1 MLNWIEKRTGFLS
14 MAQEFL
20 TEDVPGGASY
30 WYVFGSAT
38 LFAMIVQIVTGIFL
52 TFFYAPS
59 AATAWESTRAI
70 YLNPFT
76 HFILSVHYW
85 GASAMIALVF
95 LHLLQVL
102 IWGAYKSPRELQWI
116 VGVLL
121 LLVTLVLGLTG
132 YLLPWDM
139 DAYFASQVSLN
150 IAGLPPIAGPILQ
163 NIAQGGGTMGTAT
176 INRFFGLHVWLM
188 PAALLGLVGAHLA
201 IFRHNGSAGPV
212 VDDRRGLKAGRFW
225 PDQMFRDA
233 VASFLVFVIIV
244 ALALL
249 VPPFLDQKADPTNS
263 QFVPYP
269 AWYFL
274 SLFGLL
280 GIVPAS
286 LSIGP
291 FPLPMELIATII
303 VPTIFLLVVLAIPWI
318 DRSTVRSFGSRQGIL
333 WGTTIMIIAIV
344 GLSIYAQITTM
355 AKQAAAPPSLSQ
367 AQILSMSDATTGSAG
382 TPVSTQGGTTNGNA
396 PTGGSA
402 PSAQAA
408 NGAKVFAAN
417 CSSCH
422 GATGQGVPGSFPPL
436 ANNPVVTGDANKVIG
451 ILLGG
456 LHGSITV
463 GGSNYNG
470 QMPAWKG
477 TLSNSDIADVITFI
491 RTSLGT
497 NKASAVTQAQVSGY
511 KP

>member
-1 MLNWIEKRTGFLS
+1 MLNWIEKRTGFIS
-14 MAQEFL
+14 MTQDFL

-38 LFAMIVQIVTGIFL
+38 LFAMIVQITTGIFL

-70 YLNPFT
+70 YLNPWT

-102 IWGAYKSPRELQWI
+102 IFGAYKAPRELQWV

-121 LLVTLVLGLTG
+121 LLVTLILGLTG

-150 IAGLPPIAGPILQ
+150 ITGLPPGGAILQ
-163 NIAQGGGTMGTAT
+163 NIAQGGTVMGTNT

-188 PAALLGLVGAHLA
+188 PAALLALVGAHLA

-212 VDDRRGLKAGRFW
+212 TDDPRTLKAGRFW
-225 PDQMFRDA
+225 PDQMFMDGA
-233 VASFLVFVIIV
+233 FSFIVFVIIV
-244 ALALL
+244 FLAL
-249 VPPFLDQKADPTNS
+249 VFPPYLDAKADPTNGA
-263 QFVPYP
+263 FVPYP

-280 GIVPAS
+280 NLVPIF
-286 LSIGP
+286 LGNGP
-291 FPLPMELIATII
+291 FPELLAAII
-303 VPTIFLLVVLAIPWI
+303 VPTIGLVIVLILPWL
-318 DRSTVRSFGSRQGIL
+318 DKSTTRSFASRKAIL
-333 WGTTIMIIAIV
+333 WPAFIIVVAIV
-344 GLSIYAQITTM
+344 GLTIYAQMGIM
-355 AKQAAAPPSLSQ
+355 AKQAAGPPSPPE
-367 AQILSMSDATTGSAG
+367 ATVLAAPAAAAETAEAS
-382 TPVSTQGGTTNGNA
+382 GGATSGVGQSGATNGA
-396 PTGGSA
+396 
-402 PSAQAA
+402 
-408 NGAKVFAAN
+408 GAKVFSTN

-422 GATGQGVPGSFPPL
+422 GANGQGSPGAFPPL
-436 ANNPVVTGDANKVIG
+436 ADNPVVTGDPNKVIG
-451 ILLGG
+451 IVLNG

-463 GGSNYNG
+463 AGQTYNG
-470 QMPAWKG
+470 QMPPWKG
-477 TLSNSDIADVITFI
+477 TLSNGDVANVITYI
-491 RTSLGT
+491 RGSLG
-497 NKASAVTQAQVSGY
+497 NNHASAVTEAQVAKY

>member
-1 MLNWIEKRTGFLS
+1 MLNWIEQRTGFVS
-14 MAQEFL
+14 MTKDFL

-59 AATAWESTRAI
+59 AATAWESTRAM
-70 YLNPFT
+70 YLNPWT
-76 HFILSVHYW
+76 HFLLAVHYW

-102 IWGAYKSPRELQWI
+102 IFGAYKSPRELQWV

-150 IAGLPPIAGPILQ
+150 ITGLAPVLGPVIQ
-163 NIAQGGGTMGTAT
+163 HIAQGGGSMGTAT

-188 PAALLGLVGAHLA
+188 PAALVLLVGAHLA

-212 VDDRRGLKAGRFW
+212 VEDRRTLRNGPFW
-225 PDQMFRDA
+225 PDQFFMDGAFSLIVFIIICFLSLAFPPYLDA
-233 VASFLVFVIIV
+233 
-244 ALALL
+244 
-249 VPPFLDQKADPTNS
+249 KADPTKF
-263 QFVPYP
+263 FVPYP

-280 GIVPAS
+280 AIVPPEVHVGPLTIS
-286 LSIGP
+286 L
-291 FPLPMELIATII
+291 ELIATII
-303 VPTIFLLVVLAIPWI
+303 VPTLFLLIVLLIPWI
-318 DRSTVRSFGSRQGIL
+318 DRSRTRSFASRGRLL
-333 WGTTIMIIAIV
+333 WSATIIVCTIIA
-344 GLSIYAQITTM
+344 LSIYAQITTM
-355 AKQAAAPPSLSQ
+355 AKQAAGPPSPPESVVLS
-367 AQILSMSDATTGSAG
+367 AAAAATLPS
-382 TPVSTQGGTTNGNA
+382 GNA
-396 PTGGSA
+396 PAAAASTTN
-402 PSAQAA
+402 A
-408 NGAKVFAAN
+408 NGAKVFSTN

-422 GATGQGVPGSFPPL
+422 GAQGQGLPGSFPPL
-436 ANNPVVTGDANKVIG
+436 ANNPVLTGDPNKVIG
-451 ILLGG
+451 IVLNG
-456 LHGSITV
+456 LHESITV
-463 GGSNYNG
+463 NGQTYNG
-470 QMPAWKG
+470 VMPPWKG
-477 TLSNSDIADVITFI
+477 TLSNKDIADVITYI
-491 RTSLGT
+491 RGSLG
-497 NKASAVTQAQVSGY
+497 NNHASAVTEAQVKSY

>member
-1 MLNWIEKRTGFLS
+1 MLNWIEKRTGFVS
-14 MAQEFL
+14 MTKDFL

-59 AATAWESTRAI
+59 AATAWESTRAM
-70 YLNPFT
+70 YLNPWT
-76 HFILSVHYW
+76 HFLLAVHYW

-102 IWGAYKSPRELQWI
+102 IFGAYKSPRELQWV

-150 IAGLPPIAGPILQ
+150 ITGLAPVLGPVIQ
-163 NIAQGGGTMGTAT
+163 HIAQGGGSMGTAT

-188 PAALLGLVGAHLA
+188 PAALVLLVGAHLA

-212 VDDRRGLKAGRFW
+212 VEDRRTLRNGPFW
-225 PDQMFRDA
+225 PDQFFMDGAFSLIVFIIICFLSLAFPPYLDA
-233 VASFLVFVIIV
+233 
-244 ALALL
+244 
-249 VPPFLDQKADPTNS
+249 KADPTKF
-263 QFVPYP
+263 FVPYP

-280 GIVPAS
+280 AIVPPEVHLGPLTIS
-286 LSIGP
+286 L
-291 FPLPMELIATII
+291 ELIATII
-303 VPTIFLLVVLAIPWI
+303 VPTLFLLIVLLIPWI
-318 DRSTVRSFGSRQGIL
+318 DRSRTRSFASRGRLL
-333 WGTTIMIIAIV
+333 WSATIIVCTIIA
-344 GLSIYAQITTM
+344 LSIYAQITTM
-355 AKQAAAPPSLSQ
+355 AKQAAGPPSPPESVVLS
-367 AQILSMSDATTGSAG
+367 AAAAATLPS
-382 TPVSTQGGTTNGNA
+382 GNA
-396 PTGGSA
+396 PAAAASTTN
-402 PSAQAA
+402 A
-408 NGAKVFAAN
+408 NGAKVFSTN

-422 GATGQGVPGSFPPL
+422 GAQGQGLPGSFPPL
-436 ANNPVVTGDANKVIG
+436 ANNPVVTGDPNKVIG
-451 ILLGG
+451 IVLTG
-456 LHGSITV
+456 LHETITV
-463 GGSNYNG
+463 NGQTYNG
-470 QMPAWKG
+470 VMPPWKG
-477 TLSNSDIADVITFI
+477 TLSNKDIADVISYI
-491 RTSLGT
+491 RGSLG
-497 NKASAVTQAQVSGY
+497 NNHAAAVTEAQVKSY

>member
-1 MLNWIEKRTGFLS
+1 MLNWIEKRTGFVS
-14 MAQEFL
+14 MTKDFL

-59 AATAWESTRAI
+59 AATAWESTRAM
-70 YLNPFT
+70 YLNPYT
-76 HFILSVHYW
+76 HFLLSVHYW

-102 IWGAYKSPRELQWI
+102 IFGAYKSPRELQWV

-150 IAGLPPIAGPILQ
+150 IVGLAPIAGPILQ
-163 NIAQGGGTMGTAT
+163 HIAQGGGSMGTAT

-188 PAALLGLVGAHLA
+188 PAVLVALVGAHLA

-212 VDDRRGLKAGRFW
+212 VEDRRTLKPGRFW
-225 PDQMFRDA
+225 PDQFFMDGAF
-233 VASFLVFVIIV
+233 SLIVFIIIV
-244 ALALL
+244 FLAF
-249 VPPFLDQKADPTNS
+249 VAPPYLDEKANPTKF
-263 QFVPYP
+263 FVPYP

-280 GIVPAS
+280 ALVPPEIH
-286 LSIGP
+286 LGP
-291 FPLPMELIATII
+291 LTLGTELIATI
-303 VPTIFLLVVLAIPWI
+303 VGPTLFLVVVLLIPWL
-318 DRSTVRSFGSRQGIL
+318 DRSRTRSFGARSGLLWATTVVIVGIL
-333 WGTTIMIIAIV
+333 ALTVYGQA
-344 GLSIYAQITTM
+344 TTM
-355 AKQAAAPPSLSQ
+355 IKQAAAPPSPPESVVLS
-367 AQILSMSDATTGSAG
+367 AAAAAEPAAS
-382 TPVSTQGGTTNGNA
+382 STSSTTNG
-396 PTGGSA
+396 P
-402 PSAQAA
+402 
-408 NGAKVFAAN
+408 GASVFGNN
-417 CSSCH
+417 CASCH
-422 GATGQGVPGSFPPL
+422 GAQGQGTPGAFPPL

-451 ILLGG
+451 IVTSG
-456 LHGSITV
+456 LHGQISV
-463 GGSNYNG
+463 AGMSYNG
-470 QMPAWKG
+470 MMPAWKG
-477 TLSNSDIADVITFI
+477 TLTNKQIADVITYI
-491 RTSLGT
+491 RGSLGN
-497 NKASAVTQAQVSGY
+497 NKASAVTEAQVAGY

>member
-1 MLNWIEKRTGFLS
+1 MLNWIDKRTGFVS
-14 MAQEFL
+14 MTREFL

-59 AATAWESTRAI
+59 ADTAWESTRAI
-70 YLNPFT
+70 YLNPWT
-76 HFILSVHYW
+76 HFLLSVHYW

-102 IWGAYKSPRELQWI
+102 VWGAYKSPRELQWV

-150 IAGLPPIAGPILQ
+150 ITGLAPIAGPILQ
-163 NIAQGGGTMGTAT
+163 HVAQGGGTMGTAT

-188 PAALLGLVGAHLA
+188 PAALAALVGAHLA

-212 VDDRRGLKAGRFW
+212 VDDPRKLKTGRFW
-225 PDQMFRDA
+225 PDQMFMDA
-233 VASFLVFVIIV
+233 AFSFLVFVVIV
-244 ALALL
+244 FLAL
-249 VPPFLDQKADPTNS
+249 VFPPYLDQKADPTNS

-280 GIVPAS
+280 GLVPPEIHLVGITIS
-286 LSIGP
+286 
-291 FPLPMELIATII
+291 MELIATII
-303 VPTIFLLVVLAIPWI
+303 VPTIFLVIVLLIPWI
-318 DRSTVRSFGSRQGIL
+318 DRSTTRSFGSRRGIL
-333 WGTTIMIIAIV
+333 WGATVVVITVVA
-344 GLSIYAQITTM
+344 LSVFAQMQVM
-355 AKQAAAPPSLSQ
+355 AKQALAPPSPSQ
-367 AQILSMSDATTGSAG
+367 AAVLAMTGESA
-382 TPVSTQGGTTNGNA
+382 
-396 PTGGSA
+396 SA
-402 PSAQAA
+402 PAAAGSSASGAASPTSA
-408 NGAKVFAAN
+408 NGASVFSTN
-417 CSSCH
+417 CASCH
-422 GATGQGVPGSFPPL
+422 GAQGQGLPGAFPPL
-436 ANNPVVTGDANKVIG
+436 ANNPTVTGDPHKVIG
-451 ILLGG
+451 IVLGG
-456 LHGSITV
+456 LHGAITV
-463 GGSNYNG
+463 NGATYNG
-470 QMPAWKG
+470 TMPAWKG
-477 TLSNSDIADVITFI
+477 TLSNADVADVITYI
-491 RTSLGT
+491 RGSLGN
-497 NKASAVTQAQVSGY
+497 NKASAVTQAQVAGY

>member
-1 MLNWIEKRTGFLS
+1 MLNWIEKRTGFIS
-14 MAQEFL
+14 MTQEFL

-76 HFILSVHYW
+76 HFIISVHYW

-150 IAGLPPIAGPILQ
+150 IAGLPPVAGPILQ
-163 NIAQGGGTMGTAT
+163 NIAQGGGTIGTAT

-212 VDDRRGLKAGRFW
+212 ADDRRGMKPGRFW
-225 PDQMFRDA
+225 PDQMFMDA
-233 VASFLVFVIIV
+233 FASFIVFLIII

-291 FPLPMELIATII
+291 FPLPMELIATVI

-318 DRSTVRSFGSRQGIL
+318 DRSTVRSFSSRAGIL

-344 GLSIYAQITTM
+344 GLSIFAQLQTM
-355 AKQAAAPPSLSQ
+355 AKQAAAPPSMSQ
-367 AQILSMSDATTGSAG
+367 AQILSMSSDTTGAG
-382 TPVSTQGGTTNGNA
+382 VTSVSTA
-396 PTGGSA
+396 PGASGGSA
-402 PSAQAA
+402 PSGGAASSAQAA
-408 NGAKVFAAN
+408 NGAKVFSTN

-422 GATGQGVPGSFPPL
+422 GAQGQGVPGSFPPL
-436 ANNPVVTGDANKVIG
+436 ANNPVVTGDPSKVVG

-463 GGSNYNG
+463 NGTTYNG

-477 TLSNSDIADVITFI
+477 TLSNKDIADVITYI
-491 RTSLGT
+491 RTSLGN
-497 NKASAVTQAQVSGY
+497 NKASAVSEAQVSGY